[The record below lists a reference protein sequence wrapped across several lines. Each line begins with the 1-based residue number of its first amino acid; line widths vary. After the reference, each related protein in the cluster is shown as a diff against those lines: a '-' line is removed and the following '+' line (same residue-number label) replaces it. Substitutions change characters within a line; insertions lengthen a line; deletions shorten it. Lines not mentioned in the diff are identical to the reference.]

1 MSPKPA
7 ERSAAAM
14 DSATASDT
22 AFESEGFGDSAPV
35 PFIVSP
41 SLTN

>member
-1 MSPKPA
+1 MFPSPA

-14 DSATASDT
+14 DSVTASDT
-22 AFESEGFGDSAPV
+22 AFVSVGFGDSAPV